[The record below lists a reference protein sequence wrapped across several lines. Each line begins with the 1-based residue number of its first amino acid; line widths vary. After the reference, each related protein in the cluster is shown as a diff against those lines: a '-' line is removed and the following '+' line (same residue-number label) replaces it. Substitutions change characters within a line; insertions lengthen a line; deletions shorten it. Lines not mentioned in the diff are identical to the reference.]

1 MTGIQEIARETGL
14 SKSTVSRALR
24 GLPSV
29 TAETTNT
36 VRRAADRL
44 GYIPSSAAAGLATG
58 RNRTIGVLVPV
69 IERWFYIA
77 VLEGIDAE
85 LRKAGYDLILY
96 SLGGPVGDR
105 DRFFHRSILRKRI
118 DALVVLCLL
127 FDDEEREQLHQMD
140 LPVVVVGG
148 PGPGVRHVG
157 IDDRKAARAAV
168 EHLIELG
175 HRRIAHIGG
184 EDELGMNRAVP
195 VERRTGYRE
204 ALDDAGIA
212 ARDDWTVDGEFSFD
226 GGHRAMQTILS
237 SAEPLPTA
245 VFAASDEMA
254 LGAMA
259 AIADAGLRVPQD
271 LSVIGID
278 GHQYGAA
285 MGLTTIAQHPY
296 EQGVEATRALLAELE
311 GAPTL
316 DDFPAAPF
324 ELVVRRSTAAPPDGG
339 RT

>member
-24 GLPSV
+24 GLSSV
-29 TAETTNT
+29 TPETTIT
-36 VRRAADRL
+36 VQRAADRL
-44 GYIPSSAAAGLATG
+44 GYIASSAAAGLATG

-69 IERWFYIA
+69 IDRWFYIA

-85 LRKAGYDLILY
+85 LRRAGYDLVLY

-127 FDDEEREQLHQMD
+127 FDDDEREQLHQMD

-157 IDDRKAARAAV
+157 IDDRRAATEAV
-168 EHLIELG
+168 RHLLEIG

-195 VERRTGYRE
+195 VERREGYRD
-204 ALDDAGIA
+204 ALGNAGIDV
-212 ARDDWTVDGEFSFD
+212 RDDWMVDGEFSFD
-226 GGHRAMQTILS
+226 GGSRAMRSILS
-237 SAEPLPTA
+237 LPGQRPTA

-259 AIADAGLRVPQD
+259 AISELGLKVPED
-271 LSVIGID
+271 ISVIGID
-278 GHQYGAA
+278 GHQYGAP
-285 MGLTTIAQHPY
+285 MGLTTIAQNPY
-296 EQGVEATRALLAELE
+296 DQGVEATRALLAELD
-311 GAPTL
+311 GAATV
-316 DDFPAAPF
+316 DDFAPAPF
-324 ELVVRRSTAAPPDGG
+324 TLVVRRSTAPPAAD
-339 RT
+339 

>member
-1 MTGIQEIARETGL
+1 MTGIQEIAHETGL

-36 VRRAADRL
+36 VRQAADRL

-69 IERWFYIA
+69 IDRWFYIA

-157 IDDRKAARAAV
+157 IDDRRAAHAAMD
-168 EHLIELG
+168 HLIGLG

-184 EDELGMNRAVP
+184 EDELGLNRAVP
-195 VERRTGYRE
+195 VERRLGYRE
-204 ALDDAGIA
+204 SLDAAGVA
-212 ARDDWTVDGEFSFD
+212 VRDEWMVDGEFSFD

-237 SAEPLPTA
+237 SPSPRPTA
-245 VFAASDEMA
+245 IFAASDEMA

-259 AIADAGLRVPQD
+259 ALADAGLRVPHD
-271 LSVIGID
+271 VSVIGID
-278 GHQYGAA
+278 GHRYGAA
-285 MGLTTIAQHPY
+285 MGLTTVAQDPY
-296 EQGVEATRALLAELE
+296 AQGVQATLALLAEIE

-316 DDFPAAPF
+316 DDFPPAPF
-324 ELVVRRSTAAPPDGG
+324 ELVVRRSTAAPTD
-339 RT
+339 